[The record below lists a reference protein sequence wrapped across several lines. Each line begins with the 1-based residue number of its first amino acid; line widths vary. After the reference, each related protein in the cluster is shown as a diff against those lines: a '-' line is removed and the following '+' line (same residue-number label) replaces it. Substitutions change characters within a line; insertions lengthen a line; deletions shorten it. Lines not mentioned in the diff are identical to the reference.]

1 MRNEPDPDRTRLD
14 LNPAAEPPPPQ
25 AEVFNEPVVE
35 EGISDPD
42 HRKRRV
48 VRTACTVVNAITG
61 AFALVLAVH
70 IVLVVGEANPANGFA
85 SFVDDWSSAVSLGL
99 RDLFTPAN
107 VKVQTFLNDGVAAI
121 GWLIIGGVINY
132 LIRRL
137 ALPGP
142 RRQVRYRRVV
152 R

>member
-35 EGISDPD
+35 EGFTDPD
-42 HRKRRV
+42 HRTRRV
-48 VRTACTVVNAITG
+48 VRTVCTVVSSITV
-61 AFALVLAVH
+61 AFALALAVH

-85 SFVDDWSSAVSLGL
+85 SFVDDWAAAVSLGL
-99 RDLFTPAN
+99 RDLFTPEN
-107 VKVQTFLNDGVAAI
+107 LKVRTLLNDGVAAI

-132 LIRRL
+132 LVRRL

-142 RRQVRYRRVV
+142 RQVRYRRVV

>member
-14 LNPAAEPPPPQ
+14 LSPAAEPPPPE
-25 AEVFNEPVVE
+25 AEVVEEPVVE

-42 HRKRRV
+42 HRRRRV
-48 VRTACTVVNAITG
+48 VRTVCTVVSSITG

-85 SFVDDWSSAVSLGL
+85 SFVDEWASAVSLGL
-99 RDLFTPAN
+99 RDLFTPEN
-107 VKVQTFLNDGVAAI
+107 LKVRTLLNDGVAAI
-121 GWLIIGGVINY
+121 GWLIIGGVVNY

-142 RRQVRYRRVV
+142 RRLVRYRRVV

>member
-14 LNPAAEPPPPQ
+14 LHPAGEPPPPQ
-25 AEVFNEPVVE
+25 AEVVHEPMVE

-48 VRTACTVVNAITG
+48 VRTVCTVVSAITG
-61 AFALVLAVH
+61 LFALVLAVH
-70 IVLVVGEANPANGFA
+70 IVLVIGEANPNNGFA
-85 SFVDDWSSAVSLGL
+85 SFVDDFASAVSLGL
-99 RDLFTPAN
+99 RDLFTPEN
-107 VKVQTFLNDGVAAI
+107 LKVKTFLNDGVAAI
-121 GWLIIGGVINY
+121 GWLVIGAVITY